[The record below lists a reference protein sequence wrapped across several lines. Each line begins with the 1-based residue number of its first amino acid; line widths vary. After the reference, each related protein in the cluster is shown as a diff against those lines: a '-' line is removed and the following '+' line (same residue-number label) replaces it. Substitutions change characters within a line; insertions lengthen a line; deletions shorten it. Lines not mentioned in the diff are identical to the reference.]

1 MKSYHGMKLG
11 ELEALVWEDIL
22 NEDPLVYGSVKKTI
36 DDFIKAGK
44 FEDARKVIKGRLKK
58 IETYALP
65 GLGEATVI
73 SSVNNFWKTRGI
85 VS

>member
-1 MKSYHGMKLG
+1 MKVEIGTDT
-11 ELEALVWEDIL
+11 LEALVWEDIL
-22 NEDPLVYGSVKKTI
+22 NEDPLVYGSVKKT
-36 DDFIKAGK
+36 
-44 FEDARKVIKGRLKK
+44 